1 MCHRARALQPAE
13 SMADAGLKSVDGQMN
28 AEWAFVLKGYPRLS
42 ETFIAEEIAALERA
56 GLRLQIWSL
65 RHPTDSLTHPV
76 HRDIRAPVF
85 YLPEYLHHAPWRVLR
100 GVWAG
105 LWRTGFRRALLLW
118 GRDLLRDPT
127 RNRIR
132 RFGQALVLA
141 RELPPHITGLHA
153 HFLHTPSSV
162 ARYTALLR
170 GTGWSFSA
178 HAKDIWTSPEWEL
191 GEKLA
196 DCSWGVSCTAAGTD
210 YLNEIAARFGRS
222 APVHLLYHGLPLAR
236 FCAPS
241 PGLAAGA
248 ARDGGD
254 RAQPVRLVSV
264 GRLVDKKGYD
274 ILLRALAL
282 LPQDCHWQ
290 LTHIGAGPLAG
301 QLRDQAS
308 ELGLAGRIDWRGA
321 TDQAGVLAALR
332 AADLFVLA
340 CRVSGDGDRD
350 GIPNV
355 LMEAQS
361 QMLAC
366 VTTKVSAIPELIVDG
381 KTGALVA
388 PEDPEALSRALSQL
402 IASPDKRCTMG
413 QAARARVEADFAMD
427 RCIAPL
433 CSRFGLAPLRAA
445 GEKKQINAIRPEP
458 EAGLVD

>member
-1 MCHRARALQPAE
+1 M
-13 SMADAGLKSVDGQMN
+13 D

-65 RHPTDSLTHPV
+65 RHPTDPVTHPV

-105 LWRTGFRRALLLW
+105 VRRTGFRRALGQW
-118 GRDLLRDPT
+118 GRDLLREPT

-162 ARYTALLR
+162 ARYAALLR

-210 YLNEIAARFGRS
+210 YLNEIAARFGRTT
-222 APVHLLYHGLPLAR
+222 PVQLIYHGLPLAR
-236 FCAPS
+236 FRAPS
-241 PGLAAGA
+241 SGDMAGA
-248 ARDGGD
+248 VRRDGGD

-282 LPQDCHWQ
+282 LPQDCHWR
-290 LTHIGAGPLAG
+290 LTHIGAGPLAA

-321 TDQAGVLAALR
+321 TGQAGVLAALR
-332 AADLFVLA
+332 MADLFVLA

-366 VTTKVSAIPELIVDG
+366 VTTAVSAIPELIIDG
-381 KTGALVA
+381 KTGILVA
-388 PEDPEALSRALSQL
+388 PEDPEAMARVLSQL
-402 IASPDKRCTMG
+402 IASPDKRYAIG
-413 QAARARVEADFAMD
+413 QAARARIEADFAMD

-433 CSRFGLAPLRAA
+433 CRRFGLAPSRAA
-445 GEKKQINAIRPEP
+445 GEKKQIKAMRSGP
-458 EAGLVD
+458 EAGIAD